1 MKKNKLFI
9 KGLKDGLPIALGY
22 LAVSFGFGTLAA
34 SSGIS
39 AFEATLISLTNLT
52 SAGQFAG
59 LTVILEGQALWQMVM
74 TQLVIN
80 SRYFLMGLSLS
91 QKIGK
96 HASLPARFAIAFIN
110 TDEIFA
116 TAMSVYHPLTPIY
129 MLGLGIPP
137 IIGWSLGTLLG
148 AIAGNLL
155 PATVSTALGVA
166 IYGMFIAVFIPK
178 ARAERPVL
186 ITVLVALALSSL
198 FYFAPYLRDLSS
210 GISVVICTVLAA
222 ALCALLFPIKNE
234 EQACKNETARKEE
247 VSR

>member
-1 MKKNKLFI
+1 MNKKLFI
-9 KGLKDGLPIALGY
+9 KGLRDGLPIALGY

-59 LTVILEGQALWQMVM
+59 LSVIVESQALWQMVL

-96 HASLPARFAIAFIN
+96 HASLPARFAMAFVN

-129 MLGLGIPP
+129 MAGLGLLP
-137 IIGWSLGTLLG
+137 IVGWTSGTLLG
-148 AIAGNLL
+148 ALAGNLL
-155 PATVSTALGVA
+155 PTTVGTALGVA

-178 ARAERPVL
+178 AREEKPVL
-186 ITVLVALALSSL
+186 AVVLAALVCSFA
-198 FYFAPYLRDLSS
+198 FYYIPLLNSISS
-210 GISVVICTVLAA
+210 GLSVVICTVIASVLG
-222 ALCALLFPIKNE
+222 ALLFPIKDEQSE
-234 EQACKNETARKEE
+234 ESE
-247 VSR
+247 VAAQ